1 MKLCFQKKRKYW
13 KYRYAV
19 LKSFI
24 YRFFSPGSFLLESLK
39 KGNIPQHV
47 AIIMD
52 GNGRWATRRRLPRI
66 VGHQRGAEIL
76 RETVVTCKDLGIKY
90 LTAYSFSSENWQRPA
105 EEVKDLMELF
115 VEVLQRELDGLIKN
129 DVKLNLIGQRE
140 IIPEKILRVFENAEE
155 KTKYNKSL
163 VFNIAFSYGSKQE
176 IFDAVKKI
184 CIDYSRSGI
193 NLEKAGPEALSGYLY
208 TAGIPDP
215 DLLIR
220 TGGESR
226 ISNFLLWQIA
236 YTELYFTDIM
246 WPDFDRKNFF
256 KAVGSF
262 QKRNRRFGRL

>member
-1 MKLCFQKKRKYW
+1 LKCFISHF
-13 KYRYAV
+13 
-19 LKSFI
+19 SF
-24 YRFFSPGSFLLESLK
+24 PGSLSLKSLK

-52 GNGRWATRRRLPRI
+52 GNGRWATRKKLPRLI
-66 VGHQRGAEIL
+66 GHQRGAEVL
-76 RETVVTCKDLGIKY
+76 RETVVTCKDLGVKY
-90 LTAYSFSSENWQRPA
+90 LTAYSFSSENWQRPP
-105 EEVKDLMELF
+105 EEVKDLMKLF
-115 VEVLQRELDGLIKN
+115 VEVLQRELDGLIEN

-140 IIPEKILRVFENAEE
+140 IIPEKILKVFENAEE
-155 KTKYNKSL
+155 KTKLNKAL

-184 CIDYSRSGI
+184 CIDHSRSEI
-193 NLEKAGPEALSGYLY
+193 DLETVGPEALSGYLY

-246 WPDFDRKNFF
+246 WPDFSRKNFF
-256 KAVGSF
+256 KAVSSF

>member
-1 MKLCFQKKRKYW
+1 MKCFFSRF
-13 KYRYAV
+13 AFPLSLS
-19 LKSFI
+19 LKS
-24 YRFFSPGSFLLESLK
+24 LK
-39 KGNIPQHV
+39 NGNIPQHV

-66 VGHQRGAEIL
+66 IGHQRGAEVL
-76 RETVVTCKDLGIKY
+76 RDTVVVCKDLGIKY

-105 EEVKDLMELF
+105 EEVKDLMKLF
-115 VEVLQRELDGLIKN
+115 VEVLQRELDGLIEN

-140 IIPEKILRVFENAEE
+140 IIPEKILKVFENAEE
-155 KTKYNKSL
+155 KTKNNSSL
-163 VFNIAFSYGSKQE
+163 VFNIAFSYGARQE

-184 CIDYSRSGI
+184 HTDWRLADID
-193 NLEKAGPEALSGYLY
+193 LKTVGPEIVSGYLY

-236 YTELYFTDIM
+236 YTELYFTNIM
-246 WPDFDRKNFF
+246 WPDFNRKNFF
-256 KAVGSF
+256 KAIRSF
-262 QKRNRRFGRL
+262 QNRSRRFGKL

>member
-1 MKLCFQKKRKYW
+1 
-13 KYRYAV
+13 
-19 LKSFI
+19 LKCSVF
-24 YRFFSPGSFLLESLK
+24 RFPFPGSISLKSLK

-52 GNGRWATRRRLPRI
+52 GNGRWATRRKLPRI
-66 VGHQRGAEIL
+66 IGHQRGADVL

-105 EEVKDLMELF
+105 EEVKDLMKLF
-115 VEVLQRELDGLIKN
+115 VEVLQRELDGMIKN

-140 IIPEKILRVFENAEE
+140 IIPEKILKVFENAEE
-155 KTKYNKSL
+155 KTKLNKSI

-176 IFDAVKKI
+176 IFDAAKKI
-184 CIDYSRSGI
+184 CTDYSKSGI
-193 NLEKAGPEALSGYLY
+193 DMETAGPEALSGYLY

-246 WPDFDRKNFF
+246 WPDFNRKNFF
-256 KAVGSF
+256 KAIRSF

>member
-1 MKLCFQKKRKYW
+1 LKCFGFGSRFPGFLS
-13 KYRYAV
+13 
-19 LKSFI
+19 LK
-24 YRFFSPGSFLLESLK
+24 SLK
-39 KGNIPQHV
+39 KGIIPKHV

-52 GNGRWATRRRLPRI
+52 GNGRWATRRKLPRSL
-66 VGHQRGAEIL
+66 GHQRGAEIL
-76 RETVVTCKDLGIKY
+76 RETVVTCKDLGVKY

-105 EEVKDLMELF
+105 EEVNDLMKLF
-115 VEVLQRELDGLIKN
+115 VDVLQRELDGMIEN
-129 DVKLNLIGQRE
+129 NVKLNLIGQRE
-140 IIPEKILRVFENAEE
+140 IIPEKILKVFEDAEE
-155 KTKYNKSL
+155 KTKFNSSL

-184 CIDYSRSGI
+184 CIDYGRSGI
-193 NLEKAGPEALSGYLY
+193 DLKTSSPEVLSGYLY

-246 WPDFDRKNFF
+246 WPDFNRKNFF
-256 KAVGSF
+256 KAISSF

>member
-1 MKLCFQKKRKYW
+1 LKCFVSRF
-13 KYRYAV
+13 
-19 LKSFI
+19 SF
-24 YRFFSPGSFLLESLK
+24 PAFLSVESLK

-66 VGHQRGAEIL
+66 IGHQRGAEVL

-105 EEVKDLMELF
+105 GEVKDLMKLF
-115 VEVLQRELDGLIKN
+115 AEVLQRELDGMISN
-129 DVKLNLIGQRE
+129 DVKLNLIGHRE
-140 IIPEKILRVFENAEE
+140 IIPEKILKIFENAEE
-155 KTKYNKSL
+155 KTKHNRTL

-176 IFDAVKKI
+176 IFDAIKKI
-184 CIDYSRSGI
+184 YIDWGKPGI
-193 NLEKAGPEALSGYLY
+193 DLNTAGPEIVSDYLY

-236 YTELYFTDIM
+236 YTELYFTETM
-246 WPDFDRKNFF
+246 WPDFSRKNLF
-256 KAVGSF
+256 KAIKSF
-262 QKRNRRFGRL
+262 QQRNRRFGRL

>member
-1 MKLCFQKKRKYW
+1 
-13 KYRYAV
+13 
-19 LKSFI
+19 LKGFV
-24 YRFFSPGSFLLESLK
+24 FGFPFPGSISLESLK
-39 KGNIPQHV
+39 KGIIPKHV

-52 GNGRWATRRRLPRI
+52 GNGRWATRRKLPRSL
-66 VGHQRGAEIL
+66 GHQKGAEVL
-76 RETVVTCKDLGIKY
+76 RETVVTCKDLGVKY

-105 EEVKDLMELF
+105 EEVKDLMKLF
-115 VEVLQRELDGLIKN
+115 VEVLQRELDGMIEN

-140 IIPEKILRVFENAEE
+140 IIPEKILKVFENAEE
-155 KTKYNKSL
+155 KTKFNKAL

-193 NLEKAGPEALSGYLY
+193 DMETAGPEALSGYLY

-246 WPDFDRKNFF
+246 WPDFNRKNFY
-256 KAVGSF
+256 KAINSF

>member
-1 MKLCFQKKRKYW
+1 LKCFI
-13 KYRYAV
+13 
-19 LKSFI
+19 F
-24 YRFFSPGSFLLESLK
+24 RFPFPGYLSIESLK
-39 KGNIPQHV
+39 NGNIPQHV

-52 GNGRWATRRRLPRI
+52 GNGRWATRRKLPRI
-66 VGHQRGAEIL
+66 IGHQRGADVL
-76 RETVVTCKDLGIKY
+76 RETVVTCKDLGVKY

-105 EEVKDLMELF
+105 EEVKDLMILF
-115 VEVLQRELDGLIKN
+115 VEVLQRELDGMIEN

-140 IIPEKILRVFENAEE
+140 IIPEKILKVFENAEE
-155 KTKYNKSL
+155 KTKFNKSL

-184 CIDYSRSGI
+184 CIDYSRPGLDI
-193 NLEKAGPEALSGYLY
+193 ETADPETLSGYLY

-246 WPDFDRKNFF
+246 WPDFNRKNFL
-256 KAVGSF
+256 KAISSF

>member
-1 MKLCFQKKRKYW
+1 
-13 KYRYAV
+13 

-24 YRFFSPGSFLLESLK
+24 FRFPFSGSLSLKSLK
-39 KGNIPQHV
+39 KGNIPNHV

-52 GNGRWATRRRLPRI
+52 GNGRWATRRKLPRI
-66 VGHQRGAEIL
+66 LGHQRGAEVL
-76 RETVVTCKDLGIKY
+76 RETVVTCKDLGVKY

-105 EEVKDLMELF
+105 EEVKDLMKLF
-115 VEVLQRELDGLIKN
+115 VVVLQRELDGMIEN
-129 DVKLNLIGQRE
+129 DVKLNLVGQRE
-140 IIPEKILRVFENAEE
+140 IIPEKILKVFENAEE
-155 KTKYNKSL
+155 KTKFNKSL

-184 CIDYSRSGI
+184 CIDYSRPGMDI
-193 NLEKAGPEALSGYLY
+193 KTAGPETLSGYLY

-246 WPDFDRKNFF
+246 WPDFNRKNFF
-256 KAVGSF
+256 KAISSF

>member
-1 MKLCFQKKRKYW
+1 MKCFISHF
-13 KYRYAV
+13 
-19 LKSFI
+19 SF
-24 YRFFSPGSFLLESLK
+24 PGSLSLKSLK

-52 GNGRWATRRRLPRI
+52 GNGRWATRKRLPRLI
-66 VGHQRGAEIL
+66 GHQRGAEVL
-76 RETVVTCKDLGIKY
+76 RETVVTCKDLGVKY
-90 LTAYSFSSENWQRPA
+90 LTAYSFSSENWQRPP
-105 EEVKDLMELF
+105 EEVKDLMKLF
-115 VEVLQRELDGLIKN
+115 VEVLQRELDGLIEN

-140 IIPEKILRVFENAEE
+140 IIPEKILKVFENAEE
-155 KTKYNKSL
+155 KTKLNKAL

-184 CIDYSRSGI
+184 CIDHSRSEI
-193 NLEKAGPEALSGYLY
+193 DLETVGPEALSGYLY

-246 WPDFDRKNFF
+246 WPDFSRKNFF
-256 KAVGSF
+256 KAVSSF

>member
-1 MKLCFQKKRKYW
+1 LKCFI
-13 KYRYAV
+13 
-19 LKSFI
+19 S
-24 YRFFSPGSFLLESLK
+24 RFAFPGSLSIKSLK

-66 VGHQRGAEIL
+66 IGHQMGAEVL
-76 RETVVTCKDLGIKY
+76 RETVITCKDLGVKY
-90 LTAYSFSSENWQRPA
+90 LTAYSFSSENWQRPT
-105 EEVKDLMELF
+105 EEVNDLMKLF
-115 VEVLQRELDGLIKN
+115 VEVLQRELDGLIEN

-140 IIPEKILRVFENAEE
+140 IIPEMILKVFENAEE
-155 KTKYNKSL
+155 KTKFNIAL

-176 IFDAVKKI
+176 IFDAIKKI
-184 CIDYSRSGI
+184 YTDWRVSIID
-193 NLEKAGPEALSGYLY
+193 LETAGPDLVSRYLY

-246 WPDFDRKNFF
+246 WPDFNRKNFF
-256 KAVGSF
+256 KAIGSF
-262 QKRNRRFGRL
+262 QRRKRRFGRL

>member
-1 MKLCFQKKRKYW
+1 M
-13 KYRYAV
+13 
-19 LKSFI
+19 
-24 YRFFSPGSFLLESLK
+24 SLK

-66 VGHQRGAEIL
+66 IGHQRGAEVL
-76 RETVVTCKDLGIKY
+76 RETVVTCKDLGVKY
-90 LTAYSFSSENWQRPA
+90 LTAYSFSNENWQRPV
-105 EEVKDLMELF
+105 EEVKDLMNLF
-115 VEVLQRELDGLIKN
+115 VEVLQRELDGMIEN

-140 IIPEKILRVFENAEE
+140 IIPGKILKVFENAEE
-155 KTKYNKSL
+155 KTKFNKSL

-176 IFDAVKKI
+176 IFDAVKKV
-184 CIDYSRSGI
+184 CIEHERSGI
-193 NLEKAGPEALSGYLY
+193 NLEIAGPEMLSGYLY
-208 TAGIPDP
+208 TAGMPDP

-256 KAVGSF
+256 KAIISF

>member
-1 MKLCFQKKRKYW
+1 VKRFIS
-13 KYRYAV
+13 RFSFPTSLS
-19 LKSFI
+19 LK
-24 YRFFSPGSFLLESLK
+24 SLK

-66 VGHQRGAEIL
+66 IGHQRGAEVL

-105 EEVKDLMELF
+105 EEVKDLMKLF
-115 VEVLQRELDGLIKN
+115 VEVLQRELDGLIEN

-140 IIPEKILRVFENAEE
+140 IIPEKILKVFENAEE
-155 KTKYNKSL
+155 KTKYNSTL
-163 VFNIAFSYGSKQE
+163 IFNIAFSYGSKQE
-176 IFDAVKKI
+176 IFDAIKKI
-184 CIDYSRSGI
+184 YIEWNKSGVDL
-193 NLEKAGPEALSGYLY
+193 NAAGPEIVLNYLY

-236 YTELYFTDIM
+236 YTELYFTETM
-246 WPDFDRKNFF
+246 WPDFSRKNLF
-256 KAVGSF
+256 KAIKSF
-262 QKRNRRFGRL
+262 QQRNRRFGRL

>member
-1 MKLCFQKKRKYW
+1 MKCFISRF
-13 KYRYAV
+13 
-19 LKSFI
+19 SF
-24 YRFFSPGSFLLESLK
+24 PAFLSIESLK

-66 VGHQRGAEIL
+66 IGHQRGAEVL

-105 EEVKDLMELF
+105 EEVKDLMKLF

-129 DVKLNLIGQRE
+129 DVRLNLIGQRE
-140 IIPEKILRVFENAEE
+140 IIPEKILKVFENAEE
-155 KTKYNKSL
+155 KTKHNRTL

-176 IFDAVKKI
+176 IFDAIKKI
-184 CIDYSRSGI
+184 YIDWSNSGI
-193 NLEKAGPEALSGYLY
+193 DLNTADPGIVSNYLY
-208 TAGIPDP
+208 TAGTPDP

-226 ISNFLLWQIA
+226 ISNFLLWQTA
-236 YTELYFTDIM
+236 YTELYFTETM
-246 WPDFDRKNFF
+246 WPDFNRKNFF
-256 KAVGSF
+256 KAIKSF
-262 QKRNRRFGRL
+262 QMRNRRFGRL